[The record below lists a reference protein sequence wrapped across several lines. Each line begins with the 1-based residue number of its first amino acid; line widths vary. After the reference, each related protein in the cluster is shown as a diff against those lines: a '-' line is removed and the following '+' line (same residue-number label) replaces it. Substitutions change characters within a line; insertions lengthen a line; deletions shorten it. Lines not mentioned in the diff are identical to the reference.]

1 MANCFSPV
9 IWELKGS
16 PIVLESPRKAALCAW
31 GLVCFPDVDLLVQV
45 RLGEGGGWVPAPKSV
60 RRWDGKESRLG
71 GANDTDKP
79 FLRMNVKSALH
90 TDT

>member
-45 RLGEGGGWVPAPKSV
+45 RLGEGGGWVPAPRV
-60 RRWDGKESRLG
+60 YGGGMGKKAGWEELMTQISH
-71 GANDTDKP
+71 
-79 FLRMNVKSALH
+79 S
-90 TDT
+90 